1 MITLRGPAQKR
12 IEETADKLREFWPH
26 ILILFSLSAL
36 RIAPSMINATLAGF
50 LPPFPFPWVYGL
62 HKAFQIRSKSNRS
75 WNSQFQPVSANERW
89 LIKALKA
96 VRGEQV
102 QNTSRADVNARH
114 EENRLGQHC
123 LDLANIANRLGHS
136 RICLRSRSRLRLPRR
151 CHGPLCYGYHLQ
163 QLEVRQSS
171 CKAIKSEYRFSRV

>member
-1 MITLRGPAQKR
+1 M
-12 IEETADKLREFWPH
+12 
-26 ILILFSLSAL
+26 
-36 RIAPSMINATLAGF
+36 
-50 LPPFPFPWVYGL
+50 
-62 HKAFQIRSKSNRS
+62 KAMN
-75 WNSQFQPVSANERW
+75 
-89 LIKALKA
+89 A

-114 EENRLGQHC
+114 EENRLGQLC

-136 RICLRSRSRLRLPRR
+136 RFCVRSRSRLRLPRR